1 MAEERQLLL
10 APTGEIH
17 LKSRPTRRRFRRLLR
32 ENLRASLTGP
42 APDVR
47 VRDDERRIVVHGP
60 AEQLDGAAAA
70 AQRVFGIRK
79 VSMVRVLPEGDLPEI
94 VETVAGVVE
103 GRVRGR
109 TFAVRVRRRGDQPW
123 RTMQAERDI
132 GTRLL
137 PVSAGVNLDDP
148 EEEVRV
154 EAFGDLLYVVE
165 QSWDGAGGVPLR
177 SQDSA
182 LGLLSGG
189 FDSAVAAWMMMRRG
203 VPIHFVHFKLE
214 CAQSDHAL
222 AVGYELMSRWGAGTS
237 PLAWVVDFEPA
248 RAELLASV
256 PGRVRQVV
264 LKQLMFAVADRLAE
278 RTGRMA
284 LVTGESVGQVSS
296 QTLAH
301 LAAID
306 TSVSRTVLRPL
317 AGMDKEEIIGLA
329 RRIGTHDL
337 SARAKEVCNLSP
349 GKVAVGAGAEE
360 LEAAASGL
368 SPGLVDRAIESAAV
382 VSLEAWV
389 PGMDPVPVVATAP
402 DGVPTLTR
410 DDELPANGTVAV
422 TGRGAVKLATRLR
435 SQGRDA
441 LLVQTP

>member
-32 ENLRASLTGP
+32 ENLRAALGGV
-42 APDVR
+42 APDAR
-47 VRDDERRIVVHGP
+47 VEDNERRIVVHGP
-60 AEQLDGAAAA
+60 TEQLLAAAEVVA
-70 AQRVFGIRK
+70 RVFGVQRA
-79 VSMVRVLPEGDLPEI
+79 SMVRVLPEGDLPEI
-94 VETVAGVVE
+94 VETVAGIVE
-103 GRVRGR
+103 NRVRDR
-109 TFAVRVRRRGDQPW
+109 TFVVRVRRRGDQPW
-123 RTMQAERDI
+123 RTMEAERDV

-137 PVSAGVNLDDP
+137 GVSAGVNLDDP

-154 EAFGDLLYVVE
+154 EAFGDVLYVVE
-165 QSWDGAGGVPLR
+165 RSWEGAGGVPLR

-182 LGLLSGG
+182 LALLSGG
-189 FDSAVAAWMMMRRG
+189 FDSAVAAWMLMRRG

-222 AVGYELMSRWGAGTS
+222 AVGYELMRRWGAGTS

-248 RAELLASV
+248 RAELLARV
-256 PGRVRQVV
+256 PSRVRQVV

-278 RTGRMA
+278 RTERA
-284 LVTGESVGQVSS
+284 AIVTGESVGQVSS
-296 QTLAH
+296 QTLRH

-306 TSVSRTVLRPL
+306 GSVTRTVLRPL
-317 AGMDKEEIIGLA
+317 AGMDKEEIITLS
-329 RRIGTHDL
+329 RRVGTHDL

-360 LEAAASGL
+360 LAAAASGL
-368 SPGLVDRAIESAAV
+368 SSGLVDRAVASAAV

-389 PGMDPVPVVATAP
+389 PGMDPVPVLTAAP
-402 DGVPTLTR
+402 EGIPTLTR
-410 DDELPANGTVAV
+410 DDELPVNGTVAL
-422 TGRGAVKLATRLR
+422 TGRGAAKLATRLR

-441 LLVQTP
+441 LLVRP

>member
-32 ENLRASLTGP
+32 ENLRAALTGP
-42 APDVR
+42 APAVR
-47 VRDDERRIVVHGP
+47 VRDDERRIVVQGP
-60 AEQLDGAAAA
+60 AEQLAGAAAA

-79 VSMVRVLPEGDLPEI
+79 VSMVRVLPEGGLPDI
-94 VETVAGVVE
+94 VETVAAVVE
-103 GRVRGR
+103 ERVRGR
-109 TFAVRVRRRGDQPW
+109 TFAVRVRRRGDQAW

-137 PVSAGVNLDDP
+137 PVSAGVNLDNP

-165 QSWDGAGGVPLR
+165 RSWEGAGGVPLR

-203 VPIHFVHFKLE
+203 VPIHFVHFRLE

-237 PLAWVVDFEPA
+237 PLAWVIDFEPV
-248 RAELLASV
+248 RAELLARV
-256 PGRVRQVV
+256 PSRVRQVV

-317 AGMDKEEIIGLA
+317 AGMDKEEIIALS
-329 RRIGTHDL
+329 RRVGTHDL

-349 GKVAVGAGAEE
+349 GVRR
-360 LEAAASGL
+360 SWR
-368 SPGLVDRAIESAAV
+368 RARR
-382 VSLEAWV
+382 
-389 PGMDPVPVVATAP
+389 GATAP
-402 DGVPTLTR
+402 LGHRHVPEQVGALELLDERGHAAVRGDVGVVDLG
-410 DDELPANGTVAV
+410 EVPAEHD
-422 TGRGAVKLATRLR
+422 LR
-435 SQGRDA
+435 AAWPCG
-441 LLVQTP
+441 